1 IPSGSL
7 LAGEKLPGL
16 RASAWFDEQVRETW
30 LEDSVRVVVNVAGD
44 FDSARP
50 TSLIIYA
57 TPNGNLI
64 EQTLGCR
71 RTPDIDWHYDIQHIA
86 AQIRQW
92 RRLHPDCNLV
102 LACVEAEG
110 LSWPA
115 WRKRHADAEARIA
128 HAVAT

>member
-1 IPSGSL
+1 
-7 LAGEKLPGL
+7 
-16 RASAWFDEQVRETW
+16 
-30 LEDSVRVVVNVAGD
+30 
-44 FDSARP
+44 
-50 TSLIIYA
+50 
-57 TPNGNLI
+57 
-64 EQTLGCR
+64 GCR

-128 HAVAT
+128 HAVATLRSWLPAPPQVTLAGHSGGGSFLFGLIEAHDRVPEWVERIIFLDA